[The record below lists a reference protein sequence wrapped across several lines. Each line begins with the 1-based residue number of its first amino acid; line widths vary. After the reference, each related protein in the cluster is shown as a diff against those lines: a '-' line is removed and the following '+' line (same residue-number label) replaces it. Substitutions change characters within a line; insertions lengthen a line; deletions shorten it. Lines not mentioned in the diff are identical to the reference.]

1 MVASRGRGR
10 AHLSGRHQAFEHQKA
25 APKLST
31 PQAHPKPLPI
41 LAVKAEANP
50 SPSTAP
56 KEDSRKLA
64 SHHAFR
70 I

>member
-1 MVASRGRGR
+1 M
-10 AHLSGRHQAFEHQKA
+10 
-25 APKLST
+25 LST

-56 KEDSRKLA
+56 KGDIRKLTA
-64 SHHAFR
+64 HQALR
-70 I
+70 PMVTATYQLP